1 MKKKKSKSTATCIS
15 IDERWEK
22 GIPHDK
28 RSEKI
33 YRSIAEIDFQND
45 DSFCFKSGGD
55 GDNGE
60 TLMYLL
66 DVYFEQKDHEAGIS

>member
-1 MKKKKSKSTATCIS
+1 MIRSTPAHMS
-15 IDERWEK
+15 INQRWEQ
-22 GIPHDK
+22 GVEHDP

-33 YRSIAEIDFQND
+33 ARGIARIDFEQCG
-45 DSFCFKSGGD
+45 DSFDFKFGGD

-66 DVYFEQKDHEAGIS
+66 DVYFEEQDEEKRNEI